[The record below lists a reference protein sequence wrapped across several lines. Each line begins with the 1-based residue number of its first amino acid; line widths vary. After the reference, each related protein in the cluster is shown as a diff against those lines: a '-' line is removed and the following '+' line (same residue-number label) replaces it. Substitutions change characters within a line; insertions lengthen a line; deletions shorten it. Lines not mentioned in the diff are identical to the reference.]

1 MFSSHTHT
9 LTHTRTAFTTCLS
22 ACIQF
27 PPSSWERSQRRGTWT
42 RRARSSKASADSS
55 APPSSSRPSWKVNFN
70 DRDFPSSPPFSY
82 TCWFKCLSPPD
93 ILWFRVFVSPSSVH
107 RRRGVERREVLPA
120 GRSVA
125 DSRQIPTCRTFW
137 LQQASLLGL
146 RTRRLLSPWLDL
158 HLSSIPSHIC
168 AKTPP
173 LSTCRAE
180 RRRAGLISFF
190 SLAKVGLFLF

>member
-1 MFSSHTHT
+1 M
-9 LTHTRTAFTTCLS
+9 CLS
-22 ACIQF
+22 AYIQF
-27 PPSSWERSQRRGTWT
+27 PPFSWERNQRRGTWT

-55 APPSSSRPSWKVNFN
+55 APPSSSRPSWKVTFS
-70 DRDFPSSPPFSY
+70 DGDFSPPPFSC
-82 TCWFKCLSPPD
+82 TCWFRCLSPPVA
-93 ILWFRVFVSPSSVH
+93 LWFRVFVSPSSVH

-125 DSRQIPTCRTFW
+125 DARQIPTCRTFW
-137 LQQASLLGL
+137 LQQASLLGPG
-146 RTRRLLSPWLDL
+146 TRRLLWPWLDL
-158 HLSSIPSHIC
+158 RLSSILSRVC